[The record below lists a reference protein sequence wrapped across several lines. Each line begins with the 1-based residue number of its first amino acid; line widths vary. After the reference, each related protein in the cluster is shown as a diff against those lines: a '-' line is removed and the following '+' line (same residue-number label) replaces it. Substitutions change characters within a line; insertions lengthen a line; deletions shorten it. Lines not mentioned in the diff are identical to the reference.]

1 MKIKGIKRRNSIE
14 IFQELN
20 IPDGQEIVIEILDE
34 STIIVSGESQFWK
47 SLEKFRQEQEL
58 EAVSIEPEVFADVRD
73 SSSAR
78 EVIW

>member
-73 SSSAR
+73 SSPGR

>member
-58 EAVSIEPEVFADVRD
+58 EAVSIEPIELQV
-73 SSSAR
+73 
-78 EVIW
+78 

>member
-14 IFQELN
+14 IFQEIN
-20 IPDGQEIVIEILDE
+20 IPDGQEIVIEILYE
-34 STIIVSGESQFWK
+34 STTIVSGESQFWK

-73 SSSAR
+73 SSSGR

>member
-14 IFQELN
+14 IFQEIN
-20 IPDGQEIVIEILDE
+20 IPDGQEIVIEILYE
-34 STIIVSGESQFWK
+34 STTIVSGEFQFWK

-58 EAVSIEPEVFADVRD
+58 EAVSIEPEVFADVQN
-73 SSSAR
+73 SSSGR

>member
-34 STIIVSGESQFWK
+34 STTIVSGESQFWK

-58 EAVSIEPEVFADVRD
+58 EAVSIEPEVFGDVRD
-73 SSSAR
+73 SSLPT
-78 EVIW
+78 

>member
-20 IPDGQEIVIEILDE
+20 IPDGQEIVIEILYE
-34 STIIVSGESQFWK
+34 STTIVSGESQFWK

-73 SSSAR
+73 SSSGR
-78 EVIW
+78 EVI

>member
-58 EAVSIEPEVFADVRD
+58 EAVSIEPEVFA
-73 SSSAR
+73 
-78 EVIW
+78 